1 MGGIWS
7 HGLNNVTIQLDGTL
21 SFSDN
26 IKEWPTSDGTSV
38 LECIRFS
45 DASNVTFTSSGV
57 GTFEGNGAK
66 WWGFPI
72 ISYLERVENRPRLFK
87 LDSPKDVIFENLL
100 LHNSPYW
107 TFTADGADG
116 LEIRNSH
123 IDARRTKLD
132 HHDLIDISAFN
143 TDGFDVSGNNVWI
156 HDCTVW
162 NQDDCFDVKG
172 GQNMLIEN
180 VEASGFG
187 LTIGSIGSGTV

>member
-1 MGGIWS
+1 M
-7 HGLNNVTIQLDGTL
+7 
-21 SFSDN
+21 
-26 IKEWPTSDGTSV
+26 
-38 LECIRFS
+38 
-45 DASNVTFTSSGV
+45 

-66 WWGFPI
+66 WWGLPFI
-72 ISYLERVENRPRLFK
+72 GYLERVENRPRLFK
-87 LDSPKDVIFENLL
+87 LNNPTDVLFENIF

-107 TFTADGADG
+107 TFTADGIEG

-123 IDARRTKLD
+123 VDARRGKRD
-132 HHDLIDISAFN
+132 EHDLYDISAFN

-156 HDCTVW
+156 HDCSVW

-187 LTIGSIGSGTV
+187 LTIGSIGASTVQNITFRNAHMHHTQKGIYMKFRGDGGVIKNVTYENIVMDAPEGYAIWIGPAQ